1 MRTNDGVML
10 KEEKEMHQ
18 CWVEHFQ
25 ELLNVETDGEVEV
38 VAVGRERMCK
48 VEELPDEIITVGE
61 VQKALKKT
69 KSWESSRDG

>member
-1 MRTNDGVML
+1 M
-10 KEEKEMHQ
+10 
-18 CWVEHFQ
+18 
-25 ELLNVETDGEVEV
+25 LNVETDGEVEV